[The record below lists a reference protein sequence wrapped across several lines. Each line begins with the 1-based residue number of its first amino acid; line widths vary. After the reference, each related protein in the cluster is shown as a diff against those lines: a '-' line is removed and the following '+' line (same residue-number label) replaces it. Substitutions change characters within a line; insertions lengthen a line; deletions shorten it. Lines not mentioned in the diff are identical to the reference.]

1 MMAGACGATEA
12 LAIQVEICDTQPD
25 YMPLARGLVD
35 PIRAFFEDPENE
47 AAFQAWMAER
57 GESA

>member
-1 MMAGACGATEA
+1 MNV
-12 LAIQVEICDTQPD
+12 QVEITETKPD
-25 YMPLARGLVD
+25 YMPLARGLLEDV
-35 PIRAFFEDPENE
+35 RAFFDDPENE